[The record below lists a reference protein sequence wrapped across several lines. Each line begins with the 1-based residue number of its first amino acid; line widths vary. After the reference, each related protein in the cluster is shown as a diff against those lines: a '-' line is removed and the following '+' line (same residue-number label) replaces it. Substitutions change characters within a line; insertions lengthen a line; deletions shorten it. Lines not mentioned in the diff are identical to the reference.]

1 MALSPNTS
9 FVQRAVKK
17 KPYFARFRVSVCI
30 GDFMSIFSSWMCSF
44 VEKKKGGSG
53 DNVRVHFVDDALPL
67 ALVIRKLFQL

>member
-17 KPYFARFRVSVCI
+17 TRTLLVSVSVCALAI
-30 GDFMSIFSSWMCSF
+30 LCPFLARGCALLW
-44 VEKKKGGSG
+44 EKKKGGSG